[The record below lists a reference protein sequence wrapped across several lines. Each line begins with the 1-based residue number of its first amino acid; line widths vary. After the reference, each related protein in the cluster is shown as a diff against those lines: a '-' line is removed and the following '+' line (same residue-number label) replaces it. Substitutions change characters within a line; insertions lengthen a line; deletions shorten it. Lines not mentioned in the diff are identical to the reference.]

1 MNPEFFIASR
11 IIKGDKK
18 NQNISKPIV
27 KIAIFG
33 IALGLAVMIIAIAIV
48 IGFKQQIRNKVVGF
62 SAPILIQ
69 NFDSN
74 NSLEPIPID
83 KNQPFLSVLKGMQ
96 GINHI
101 QTYTIKTGIIKTS
114 EEMEGVVVKGIGK
127 DFDWNFFNDKLIEGK
142 IISLS
147 DTAKSN
153 EIIVSKKI
161 AEKLKLKLG
170 DDLLMYFIQ
179 QPPRM
184 RKFTIV
190 GIYQTGLEQF
200 DERFV
205 LADIAHIQ
213 KLNDWTENQ
222 IAGFEI
228 SLNNYDDMDDI
239 AEQIQNE
246 IPFDLRAKT
255 IREANPQI
263 FDWLDLQDVNVQIIL
278 ILMVLVSG
286 INMIATL
293 LILILEKTN
302 TIGILKTLGMQ
313 NFSIQ
318 KIFLFN
324 AAYIIGRGMFWG
336 NLIGLS
342 LCFIQLKFGIFKLNE
357 ANYYLSQIPINLNL
371 WWILLLNIGIL
382 FICVLMLVIPSYII
396 SKISPVKA
404 IRFN

>member
-1 MNPEFFIASR
+1 LNPEFFIASR